1 MKVVLGMVRNPVSG
15 DFRVMKTARGA
26 AEAGYGS
33 LMLGRGFGSH
43 PAQGGEFG
51 GVGDCER
58 DRSVRATACLNG
70 FG

>member
-1 MKVVLGMVRNPVSG
+1 
-15 DFRVMKTARGA
+15 MKTARGA